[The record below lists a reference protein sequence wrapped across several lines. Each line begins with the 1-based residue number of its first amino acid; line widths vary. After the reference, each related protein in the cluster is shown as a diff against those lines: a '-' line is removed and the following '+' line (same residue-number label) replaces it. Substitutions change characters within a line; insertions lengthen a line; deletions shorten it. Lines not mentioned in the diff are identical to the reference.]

1 MFSCFYAKF
10 LPENNSMKKTISV
23 TLKLLSTEKNEIIP
37 VSYSVADEDGN
48 PNVKLFSCEVNLSA
62 EDVPEWLSPTSF
74 VIRQVYRDGVTVTEL
89 SNIACANEDSAKF
102 VDETHNQIRI
112 AEKTRS
118 W

>member
-1 MFSCFYAKF
+1 
-10 LPENNSMKKTISV
+10 MKKTISV
-23 TLKLLSTEKNEIIP
+23 TLKLLSIDKTETIP
-37 VSYSVADEDGN
+37 VSYSITDEDGN

-62 EDVPEWLSPTSF
+62 ENLPEWLSPTSF

-89 SNIACANEDSAKF
+89 SNIVCANEDSARF
-102 VDETHNQIRI
+102 VDETHNHIRV